1 MMRMGVLTKYLVRA
15 HLGPFLFSLTA
26 ITGLIFLNAVA
37 QRIEG
42 LLGKGLPW
50 RVILDFLVLS
60 LPHTVALSLPMAV
73 LVAVLYAFSELTE
86 NNEITAMAAGG
97 VRPTRVLVPLLGMG
111 AIATASMLFF
121 NDSVL
126 PEANHRLRN
135 LLVDIG
141 RKSPTFKLREQV
153 VNEIEVDEGRD
164 TYFLIASRIDPNTN
178 TLEDV
183 TIFDRNDRARQR
195 TTYAK
200 RGTMAFNAARTD
212 LYLTLF
218 DGEVRELQTDRD
230 GGFQHLYFEKQI
242 VPLRGV
248 GDELERRMGGVE
260 RGDRE
265 MDFAL
270 LRENAIQRDTEQAE
284 VREEARAKSLEA
296 VRIALGLPVEV
307 EADTTSVVTRGAGN
321 IAPSSGRAPK
331 TSHGSVLS
339 RDPATQSAV
348 VSARTYAARATSL
361 EEAADRYRVELHKKW
376 AIAFACLVFTLIG
389 PPLALRFPRG
399 GVGMVVAASTAIFA
413 IYWVGLIGGESLA
426 DRGVADPI
434 ITMWIPDIVFAGI
447 GLALVSRMGRA
458 GATVRG
464 GGWSDI
470 WLRLRGLL
478 RPARRSSAR
487 VRSATA

>member
-1 MMRMGVLTKYLVRA
+1 MRMGVLTRYLVRA

-50 RVILDFLVLS
+50 TVILDFLVLS

-73 LVAVLYAFSELTE
+73 LVAVLYAFAELTE

-111 AIATASMLFF
+111 AVATAAMLFF
-121 NDSVL
+121 NNSVL
-126 PEANHRLRN
+126 PEANHRLKN

-153 VNEIEVDEGRD
+153 VNEIAVDEGRD
-164 TYFLIASRIDPNTN
+164 TYFLIASRIDPSRN

-200 RGTMAFNAARTD
+200 RGVMAFNEARTD
-212 LYLTLF
+212 LYLTLY
-218 DGEVRELQTDRD
+218 DGEVRELQSDRD
-230 GGFQHLYFEKQI
+230 GGFQHLYFDKQI
-242 VPLRGV
+242 VPMRGV
-248 GDELERRMGGVE
+248 GDELDRQLGGTE

-265 MDFAL
+265 MDFSL
-270 LRENAIQRDTEQAE
+270 LRKNAAQRDGEQEA
-284 VREEARAKSLEA
+284 VRVQARDKSLEA
-296 VRIALGLPVEV
+296 VRLALGLPVGM
-307 EADTTSVVTRGAGN
+307 DTSRAAFDAGN
-321 IAPSSGRAPK
+321 VAPSAGRAPRT
-331 TSHGSVLS
+331 TSGSVLS
-339 RDPATQSAV
+339 RDPSTQSVVQATRTFAV
-348 VSARTYAARATSL
+348 RATSL
-361 EEAADRYRVELHKKW
+361 EEAADRFRVELHKKW

-399 GVGMVVAASTAIFA
+399 GVGMVVAASTGIFA
-413 IYWVGLIGGESLA
+413 IYWVGLIAGESLA

-434 ITMWIPDIVFAGI
+434 ITMWIPDIIFMAI

-458 GATVRG
+458 GSTVRG
-464 GGWSDI
+464 GGWSDV
-470 WLRLRGLL
+470 WLRLRDRL
-478 RPARRSSAR
+478 RPARRAR
-487 VRSATA
+487 AHVETAARSATA